1 MKVWALLRTKQKIIQ
16 DVVMEFP
23 GARPAEAEAWQQVIG
38 ELCRALQQSRPVV
51 LNKHLEQLA
60 RFGRTAFLP
69 SDFMEPVAFDKLEI
83 ELFPE
88 KQKQAS
94 G

>member
-1 MKVWALLRTKQKIIQ
+1 MKIWALLRTKQKIVQ
-16 DVVMEFP
+16 DVVLDFP
-23 GARPAEAEAWQQVIG
+23 GERPAESETWQQVIG
-38 ELCRALQQSRPVV
+38 ALCAALQQSRPVV

-69 SDFMEPVAFDKLEI
+69 GDFMESVAFDKLEI

-88 KQKQAS
+88 KKKTDA
-94 G
+94 